1 MFSVVIAGVAGG
13 EAETVPIGVDD
24 HIDEVGIVE
33 GCGRLGEAG
42 LVEGASRLP
51 FAP

>member
-33 GCGRLGEAG
+33 GGCSGIGQGFGEVPAG
-42 LVEGASRLP
+42 
-51 FAP
+51 